1 MNTYHYRRS
10 LEASAEEIRM
20 KFILREKRNFKELNK
35 FIEELEESGANQKYI
50 FGGNLVRY
58 TKKYGA
64 DLYTLMKELQ
74 NPDILPD
81 GLRKYELLKL
91 RRKFIAVAESLRTPN
106 GASTP

>member
-1 MNTYHYRRS
+1 MNEKQYFRYV
-10 LEASAEEIRM
+10 EASSEEILM
-20 KFILREKRNFKELNK
+20 KYILRERRNFKELNE
-35 FIEELEESGANQKYI
+35 FIEQLEDPGENQKFI

-91 RRKFIAVAESLRTPN
+91 RRKFIAVAGSLRTPN